1 MHFKTFW
8 LWMVVG
14 LVLSGTAIVVA
25 AGEWAFFALWFSA
38 VVLIVGLPMLAVALL
53 AVLIVRALR
62 RDCRESFEKA
72 EAALLAMFISLVLL
86 IPANFIGVVIG
97 QWRIQRAQDGVR
109 PSVATLDLYK
119 EKNGHYPA
127 SFEEAEKAGMPV
139 PQPWF
144 APGYHYYSNGSD
156 FSLDLCDPYD
166 IMGRSGYIYM
176 SENRQWKKFD

>member
-1 MHFKTFW
+1 MHFGTFW
-8 LWMVVG
+8 PWMVLGV
-14 LVLSGTAIVVA
+14 VFSGTAIVLA
-25 AGEWAFFALWFSA
+25 AGEWAFFVLCLSA
-38 VVLIVGLPMLAVALL
+38 VVLIAGLPILAVALL
-53 AVLIVRALR
+53 TVLIVRALW
-62 RDCRESFEKA
+62 RDYRESFNKA

-97 QWRIQRAQDGVR
+97 QWRIQRAQDGVG
-109 PSVATLDLYK
+109 PSVAALDLYK

-166 IMGRSGYIYM
+166 VMGMSGYIYM